1 MRANASL
8 LPTAFC
14 LLPTVLYLRPLL
26 LGGNQFQIDLEL
38 AAFVDAHGFA
48 APLVTPQKIGID
60 VGALLGLFPGEQLII
75 ARRDAPQ
82 REAALLIAQRRRVQP
97 GQAAPVCIR
106 RQHDRSPQERLLL
119 TLHDT
124 VDVAAGRADRD
135 FERACRT
142 ALAEGQS

>member
-14 LLPTVLYLRPLL
+14 LLPTVLCLRSLL

-82 REAALLIAQRRRVQP
+82 REAALLIAHRRAIMSCSP
-97 GQAAPVCIR
+97 GK
-106 RQHDRSPQERLLL
+106 
-119 TLHDT
+119 
-124 VDVAAGRADRD
+124 
-135 FERACRT
+135 
-142 ALAEGQS
+142 